1 NTPVREIFRMA
12 IDIDLTQFHEIF
24 YEESLEGLGTM
35 ETGLLNLDI
44 GIPDAD
50 VINTVF
56 RAAHSIKGGAGT
68 FGLMDIAQF
77 THIVETTLD
86 DVRSRKRGVT
96 QELVDVLLKSVDC
109 LRYMI
114 NCSKTGTVADKERI
128 AELAESLGQV
138 ESAAPSANNK
148 IPVAVNSGWRI
159 IFKPAPHLLQTGNEP
174 YRLLR
179 ELNTLGELK
188 VTADATGLPSFDQL
202 EPELCYLGWD
212 VLIRGDT
219 SREQIGEIFAW
230 VEGDCALEITLQG
243 DRRLFVERR
252 KGEREVLAEQVEAR
266 EAASIRVNIDK
277 VDGLINLVGEL
288 VITQS
293 ILNRVA
299 GEITGN
305 YAEDLV
311 EVVEILVCNT
321 RELQDQAMRI
331 RMLPI
336 DYTFNRLPRL
346 VRDLSRSLGKQ
357 VDLVITGNSTEV
369 DKTVLEKISDPLI
382 HLIRNAVDHGI
393 EKPEDRLAAGKP
405 EKGLIEISASQEGGN
420 IIIKIVDDG
429 AGLNQEKILAKARE
443 RGLVDQEELTPAQIN
458 NLIFQPGFS
467 TAAEISSVSG
477 RGVGMDVVKR
487 NINDLGG
494 NVELSSVTGKGTRFS
509 IKLPLTLAILDGQ
522 LVRVGKETLI
532 IPLLN
537 IVESIQPNRDQ
548 FLEVTGET
556 RIYHYRDQYLPIIRL
571 YETFRIPTDI
581 MELHQGLLVVTDS
594 GEHRIALF
602 VDEVLGQQQV
612 VIKSLETNY
621 RQVPGLS
628 GATILGDGTVAMI
641 LDIASLTQF
650 VRTTTHK
657 QVA

>member
-1 NTPVREIFRMA
+1 MA

-35 ETGLLNLDI
+35 ETSLLNLNI
-44 GIPDAD
+44 GTPDAE

-68 FGLMDIAQF
+68 FGLTDIAQF

-86 DVRSRKRGVT
+86 EVRSRKRGVT
-96 QELVDVLLKSVDC
+96 QELVDVLLQSVDY
-109 LRYMI
+109 LRYLI
-114 NCSKTGTVADKERI
+114 DCSKSGKAADKDRM
-128 AELAESLGQV
+128 AELAENLGRV
-138 ESAAPSANNK
+138 ENKLPAATGKMPA
-148 IPVAVNSGWRI
+148 AAGTGWRI
-159 IFKPAPHLLQTGNEP
+159 IFKPALPLLQSGNEP
-174 YRLLR
+174 YRLFR
-179 ELNTLGELK
+179 ELGTLGELK
-188 VTADATGLPSFDQL
+188 VTADAKGLPDFDHMD
-202 EPELCYLGWD
+202 PELCYLGWE
-212 VLIRGDT
+212 LLMQGDT
-219 SREQIGEIFAW
+219 TKEQISEIFEW
-230 VEGDCALEITLQG
+230 VEGECALEISLQG
-243 DRRLFVERR
+243 DRRQFVERR
-252 KGEREVLAEQVEAR
+252 KGEREAPEQAEAR
-266 EAASIRVNIDK
+266 AGEAASIRVNIDK

-288 VITQS
+288 VIAQS

-305 YAEDLV
+305 KAEDLV
-311 EVVEILVCNT
+311 EIVDMLVRNT

-357 VDLVITGNSTEV
+357 VDLVITGNNTEV
-369 DKTVLEKISDPLI
+369 DKTVLEKIADPLI

-393 EKPEDRLAAGKP
+393 EKPEERLAAGKP

-420 IIIKIVDDG
+420 IIIKITDDG

-443 RGLVDQEELTPAQIN
+443 RGLAGEEELTPAQIQ

-467 TAAEISSVSG
+467 TATEISSVSG

-494 NVELSSVTGKGTRFS
+494 NVEISSVAGTGTRFS

-522 LVRVGKETLI
+522 LVRVGKETLV
-532 IPLLN
+532 IPILN
-537 IVESIQPNRDQ
+537 IVESLQPNKNQ
-548 FLEVTGET
+548 ILEITGET
-556 RIYHYRDQYLPIIRL
+556 RVYRYRDQYLPVIRL
-571 YETFRIPTDI
+571 YETFGIPTDI
-581 MELHQGLLVVTDS
+581 MELQQGLMVVADT
-594 GEHRIALF
+594 GEQRVALF
-602 VDEVLGQQQV
+602 VDDILGQQQV
-612 VIKSLETNY
+612 VIKSLESNY

-641 LDIASLTQF
+641 IDIASLSQLY
-650 VRTTTHK
+650 RNTTRK
-657 QVA
+657 EVA

>member
-1 NTPVREIFRMA
+1 MA

-24 YEESLEGLGTM
+24 YEESLEGLGAM
-35 ETGLLNLDI
+35 ESGLLNLDI
-44 GIPDAD
+44 GTPDVE

-86 DVRSRKRGVT
+86 EVRGRKRGVT
-96 QELVDVLLKSVDC
+96 QELVDLLLESVDA

-114 NCSKTGTVADKERI
+114 DCSKAGKAVDQDQI
-128 AELAESLGQV
+128 AELADSLGQV
-138 ESAAPSANNK
+138 ERKAPAENIKTPAAVS
-148 IPVAVNSGWRI
+148 SGWRV

-174 YRLLR
+174 YRLFR
-179 ELNTLGELK
+179 ELKTLGELM
-188 VTADATGLPSFDQL
+188 VTADATALPDFDQL
-202 EPELCYLGWD
+202 DPELCYLSWEL
-212 VLIRGDT
+212 LIRGDT
-219 SREQIGEIFAW
+219 SREQISEIFAW

-243 DRRLFVERR
+243 DRRQFVERR
-252 KGEREVLAEQVEAR
+252 QAEREALPEQAEAR

-293 ILNRVA
+293 ILNRVT

-305 YAEDLV
+305 KVEDLLA
-311 EVVEILVCNT
+311 VVEILVRNT
-321 RELQDQAMRI
+321 RDLQDQAMRI

-336 DYTFNRLPRL
+336 DFTFNRLPRL

-393 EKPEDRLAAGKP
+393 EKPDDRLAAGKP

-420 IIIKIVDDG
+420 IIIKIEDDG
-429 AGLNQEKILAKARE
+429 AGLNQDKILATARE
-443 RGLVDQEELTPAQIN
+443 RGLVGQEELTPAQIN

-467 TAAEISSVSG
+467 TATEISSVSG

-494 NVELSSVTGKGTRFS
+494 NVELSSVAGKGTRFS

-522 LVRVGKETLI
+522 LVRVGKETLV
-532 IPLLN
+532 IPILN
-537 IVESIQPNRDQ
+537 IVESIQPNKIQ
-548 FLEVTGET
+548 ILEITGET
-556 RIYHYRDQYLPIIRL
+556 RVYRYRDQYLPVIRL
-571 YETFRIPTDI
+571 YETFGIPTDI
-581 MELHQGLLVVTDS
+581 MELQKGLLVVVDT
-594 GEHRIALF
+594 GEQRAALF
-602 VDEVLGQQQV
+602 VDEILGQQQV
-612 VIKSLETNY
+612 VIKSLESNY
-621 RQVPGLS
+621 RPVPGLS

-641 LDIASLTQF
+641 IDITSLTQLY
-650 VRTTTHK
+650 RNTNRK
-657 QVA
+657 EVA